1 MACSLATTSAN
12 SATVTQPHS
21 PDSDPGGSRQ
31 TFKCSSADIHTG
43 RAFSDLS
50 PAERDAFLGNIEMDF
65 RRNIA
70 ETRSSAGFVFYPNTR
85 QIMRAI
91 TSLYEALANM
101 DFSDV
106 FI

>member
-1 MACSLATTSAN
+1 MACSLATTTTNTAS
-12 SATVTQPHS
+12 VTQTR
-21 PDSDPGGSRQ
+21 DSSSDQGGTRQ
-31 TFKCSSADIHTG
+31 TFRYSSTDIHTG
-43 RAFSDLS
+43 RAFSELS

-91 TSLYEALANM
+91 TSLYEVLANM

-106 FI
+106 FV